1 MYELLY
7 IIPSPFTE
15 KDLPE
20 ISERIEKLIID
31 LNGKILEK
39 KELGNKRLAYPIKQ
53 IYKGFYFLINFEI
66 DSDGLAKLN
75 QKLILTSEILRY
87 MIVKAIIPKV
97 KKERRSKTKEIP
109 KIESFEDIK
118 NVKI

>member
-7 IIPSPFTE
+7 IIPSPFSE

-20 ISERIEKLIID
+20 ISKKVEKIIID
-31 LNGKILEK
+31 LKGKITER
-39 KELGNKRLAYPIKQ
+39 KELGNKKLAYPIKQ

-66 DSDGLAKLN
+66 DTDNLPKLN
-75 QKLILTSEILRY
+75 GKLRLTPEILRH
-87 MIVKAIIPKV
+87 MIVKAIIPKP
-97 KKERRSKTKEIP
+97 KKEKKPKSKEVP

-118 NVKI
+118 NIKI

>member
-7 IIPSPFTE
+7 IIPSPFSE

-20 ISERIEKLIID
+20 IAQKIEKTIID
-31 LNGKILEK
+31 LKGKITQR
-39 KELGNKRLAYPIKQ
+39 KELGNKKLAYPIKQ

-66 DSDGLAKLN
+66 DADNLPKLN
-75 QKLILTSEILRY
+75 QKLTLSPEILRH
-87 MIVKAIIPKV
+87 MIVKAIIPKP
-97 KKERRSKTKEIP
+97 KKERRKNKEVP

>member
-7 IIPSPFTE
+7 IIPTPFSE

-20 ISERIEKLIID
+20 ISKKIEKTIID
-31 LNGKILEK
+31 LKGKIIEQ
-39 KELGNKRLAYPIKQ
+39 KELGNKKLAYPIKQ

-66 DSDGLAKLN
+66 DTDNLAKLN
-75 QKLILTSEILRY
+75 QKLRLTSEILRY
-87 MIVKAIIPKV
+87 MIVKAIILKP
-97 KKERRSKTKEIP
+97 KKERKKNKEVP

-118 NVKI
+118 NIKI

>member
-7 IIPSPFTE
+7 IIPSPFSE

-20 ISERIEKLIID
+20 ISKKVEKIITD
-31 LNGKILEK
+31 LKGKIVEQ
-39 KELGNKRLAYPIKQ
+39 KELGNKKLAYNIKQ

-66 DSDGLAKLN
+66 DTDNLPKLN
-75 QKLILTSEILRY
+75 KRLRLTPEILRH
-87 MIVKAIIPKV
+87 MIVKAIIPKPKRER
-97 KKERRSKTKEIP
+97 KKNKEVP